1 MGNPQ
6 AIGAL
11 ILGVVV
17 IFVAPALVWAM
28 VVGGLVRIVRERAQE
43 GRPVE
48 VDAQM
53 VEADQGAGSPQ

>member
-1 MGNPQ
+1 MGSPQ

-11 ILGVVV
+11 ILGALV

-43 GRPVE
+43 GRPIE
-48 VDAQM
+48 VQTQM
-53 VEADQGAGSPQ
+53 AEADQNSSSQ

>member
-1 MGNPQ
+1 MGSPQ

-17 IFVAPALVWAM
+17 VLIAPAMVWAL

-43 GRPVE
+43 GRPAE
-48 VDAQM
+48 VQAHV
-53 VEADQGAGSPQ
+53 VEADQGTA

>member
-1 MGNPQ
+1 MGSPQ

-17 IFVAPALVWAM
+17 IFLAPALVWAV

-43 GRPVE
+43 GRPAEVE
-48 VDAQM
+48 AHVA
-53 VEADQGAGSPQ
+53 EADQSASSH

>member
-1 MGNPQ
+1 MGSPQ

-11 ILGVVV
+11 ILGTLV

-43 GRPVE
+43 GRPIE
-48 VDAQM
+48 VQTQM
-53 VEADQGAGSPQ
+53 AEADQNSGSQ

>member
-1 MGNPQ
+1 MGSPQ

-43 GRPVE
+43 GRPTEVE
-48 VDAQM
+48 TQV
-53 VEADQGAGSPQ
+53 VEADQSASSR

>member
-1 MGNPQ
+1 MGSPQ

-28 VVGGLVRIVRERAQE
+28 VVGGLVRIVRERAPE
-43 GRPVE
+43 GRPSEVE
-48 VDAQM
+48 AHVI
-53 VEADQGAGSPQ
+53 EADQAASSQ

>member
-1 MGNPQ
+1 MGSPQ

-11 ILGVVV
+11 VLGAIV

-43 GRPVE
+43 GRPME
-48 VDAQM
+48 ADAQI
-53 VEADQGAGSPQ
+53 VKPDQSAASQ

>member
-1 MGNPQ
+1 MANPQ

-11 ILGVVV
+11 VLGVLV

-43 GRPVE
+43 GRPLDIE
-48 VDAQM
+48 GQM
-53 VEADQGAGSPQ
+53 VEPDQSAASQ